1 LSRDGF
7 ENLIIQLITFQ
18 VFICRVGIAMK
29 RTDKIFGISI
39 GIILVYWLLIMIFP
53 DLLGPLVSMYYWMQ
67 GLSLLIGYPGAFLV
81 SLIGN
86 VTVLFPFPYIAV
98 IFLLGG
104 AKAGPAGPFFF
115 DPWLL
120 GIIGGLGATIGEM
133 TGYLLGRG
141 GSRYVKSDQSS
152 GFLRFV
158 QKHPRATPLVLW
170 FLAVTPFPDDVVVI
184 PLGIAKYSWRNVLIP
199 QFIGKTMF
207 LIAIAWAGN
216 LGLSWLEA
224 LLIGDPTN
232 PLTKSIEV
240 IALLLLV
247 VGIFIVLKTNWS
259 KYLGLVSEENE
270 SESASA
276 E

>member
-1 LSRDGF
+1 
-7 ENLIIQLITFQ
+7 
-18 VFICRVGIAMK
+18 MK

-259 KYLGLVSEENE
+259 KYLGSVSEENE